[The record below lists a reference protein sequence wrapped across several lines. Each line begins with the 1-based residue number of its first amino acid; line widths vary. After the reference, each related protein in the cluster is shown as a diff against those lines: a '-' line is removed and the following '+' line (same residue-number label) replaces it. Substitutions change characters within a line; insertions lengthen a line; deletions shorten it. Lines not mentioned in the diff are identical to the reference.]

1 LLSADCCDAA
11 LVHWGPAEESQLRH
25 PALIRGFTDYARWV
39 LVRAFR
45 REQGLMLAPGI
56 AAYDVRQLLGAG
68 LRIVA
73 RAQGSG
79 TGRYFEESVA
89 NVGID

>member
-1 LLSADCCDAA
+1 M
-11 LVHWGPAEESQLRH
+11 HWGPAEESQLRH